1 LDQETTMSRVDVPE
15 VVIERLPLYLR
26 ALDYVAERGERVV
39 SSKELAQEVGVSS
52 AQIRKDLSHFGE
64 FGKQGLGYEV
74 SYLRAQLERIL
85 QLDRDRHLVIV
96 GAGALGHALVNY
108 RTFEDRGYVIVGVF
122 DNDPAKIGQPIGHL
136 VVQSPDELRATIEE
150 KQVEIGV
157 LAIPADSAQQVAEE
171 LVTCSVRAILNYAPI
186 HLVLPPGVRVAY
198 LDPVASLQSMSYY
211 L

>member
-1 LDQETTMSRVDVPE
+1 MPRQDVPD

-26 ALDYVAERGERVV
+26 ALDYVSERGQRVV
-39 SSKELAQEVGVSS
+39 SSKELGQEMGVSS

-74 SYLRAQLERIL
+74 DYLRAQLQRIL
-85 QLDRDRHLVIV
+85 HLDRDRYLIIV

-122 DNDPAKIGQPIGHL
+122 DNDPARIGQPIGHL
-136 VVQSPDELRATIEE
+136 IVQSPQELGATIEE
-150 KQVEIGV
+150 KHVEIGI
-157 LAIPADSAQQVAEE
+157 LAIPADSAQEVAEE
-171 LVTCSVRAILNYAPI
+171 LVACGVKAILNYAPI
-186 HLVLPPGVRVAY
+186 HLVLPPGIRVAY

>member
-1 LDQETTMSRVDVPE
+1 MPREDVPD

-26 ALDYVAERGERVV
+26 ALDYAAERGQKVV

-74 SYLRAQLERIL
+74 GFLHAQLERIL
-85 QLDRDRHLVIV
+85 HLDRDRHLVIV

-122 DNDPAKIGQPIGHL
+122 DDDPAKIGQPIGHL
-136 VVQSPDELRATIEE
+136 VVRSPEELGAMIE
-150 KQVEIGV
+150 KKHVEIGV
-157 LAIPADSAQQVAEE
+157 LAIPAGSAQQVAEE
-171 LVTCSVRAILNYAPI
+171 LVACGVRAILNYAPI
-186 HLVLPPGVRVAY
+186 HLVLPPGIRVAY